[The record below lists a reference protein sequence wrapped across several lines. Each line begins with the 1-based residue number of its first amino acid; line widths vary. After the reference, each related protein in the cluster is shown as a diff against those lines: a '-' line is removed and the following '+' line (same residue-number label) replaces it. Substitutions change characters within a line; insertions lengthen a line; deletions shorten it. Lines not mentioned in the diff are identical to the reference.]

1 MKLAARLHNLGT
13 ENAFEVLNEV
23 NRLKAAGR
31 DIISFAIGEPDFDT
45 PDNIK
50 QAGIA
55 ALDNNFTHYSP
66 SAGIL
71 PLREA
76 VAAYIA
82 STRSIS
88 VNPDQVVITPG
99 GKPIIYYVLHALVD
113 PGDEVIYPNPGFP
126 IYESVIRFTGGIPV
140 AAPILD
146 EKNFSLDTVE
156 LERLITP
163 KTKLIILN
171 SPQNPTGGMLTNQ
184 DIENIAAL
192 AKKHDLWVLSDE
204 IYSRITYAGLFTSI
218 ASQPGMQAR
227 TIILDGFS
235 KTYAMTG
242 WRLGYGVMPEEL
254 AIQIARLITNCE
266 SCTNTFVQYGGLEAL
281 TGPQDFVT
289 SMVAEFTA
297 RRDLIVAGLNSIPG
311 FSCQT
316 PNGAFYVFPNVT
328 GACRRLGLS
337 DSKALQQYLLHN
349 ADVAVLPRT
358 AFGAR
363 NIGETQE
370 YLRFSYATSRDMIN
384 LGLERIATAM
394 RQVKQTCKSSV
405 SG

>member
-1 MKLAARLHNLGT
+1 MKLAARLSNLGT
-13 ENAFEVLNEV
+13 ENAFEVLNDV
-23 NRLKAAGR
+23 NRLKAAGH

-50 QAGIA
+50 QAAIT
-55 ALDNNFTHYSP
+55 ALNSNFTHYSP

-76 VAAYIA
+76 VATYI
-82 STRSIS
+82 SNTRAIP

-99 GKPIIYYVLHALVD
+99 GKPIIYYVLHALVN

-126 IYESVIRFTGGIPV
+126 IYESVIRFTGGVPV
-140 AAPILD
+140 PAPILE
-146 EKNFSLDTVE
+146 EKDFSLDTAE
-156 LERLITP
+156 LEKLITP

-171 SPQNPTGGMLTNQ
+171 SPHNPTGGMLTAE
-184 DIENIAAL
+184 DIKHIAAL
-192 AKKHDLWVLSDE
+192 AKKHDLWILSDE
-204 IYSRITYAGLFTSI
+204 IYSRIIYAGTFSSI
-218 ASQPGMQAR
+218 ASQPGMQER

-242 WRLGYGVMPEEL
+242 WRLGYGVMPTEL

-281 TGPQDFVT
+281 TGPQDFVAD
-289 SMVAEFTA
+289 MVAEFKA
-297 RRDLIVAGLNSIPG
+297 RRDLIVAGLKSIPG
-311 FSCQT
+311 FSCKT
-316 PNGAFYVFPNVT
+316 PNGAFYAFPNVT
-328 GACRRLGLS
+328 EACQRLGFS
-337 DSKALQQYLLHN
+337 DSKVLQQHLLYN

-363 NIGETQE
+363 NMGETQE
-370 YLRFSYATSRDMIN
+370 YLRFSYATSREIIQ
-384 LGLERIATAM
+384 LGLERIEKAM
-394 RQVKQTCKSSV
+394 RLT
-405 SG
+405 

>member
-1 MKLAARLHNLGT
+1 MKLASRLNNLGT

-31 DIISFAIGEPDFDT
+31 NIVSFAIGEPDFDT

-50 QAGIA
+50 QAGIT
-55 ALDNNFTHYSP
+55 ALQNNFTHYSP

-76 VAAYIA
+76 VANYIA
-82 STRSIS
+82 QTRTIQ

-99 GKPIIYYVLHALVD
+99 GKPIIYYVLHALVN

-126 IYESVIRFTGGIPV
+126 IYESVIRFTGGVPIP
-140 AAPILD
+140 APILE
-146 EKNFSLDTVE
+146 EKDFSLDTNE
-156 LERLITP
+156 LKKLITP
-163 KTKLIILN
+163 KTKLLILN
-171 SPQNPTGGMLTNQ
+171 SPHNPTGGMLSDQ
-184 DIENIAAL
+184 DIKNIAAL
-192 AKKHDLWVLSDE
+192 ATKHDLWVLSDE
-204 IYSRITYAGLFTSI
+204 IYSRITYAGTFASI
-218 ASQPGMQAR
+218 ASQPGMQER

-242 WRLGYGVMPEEL
+242 WRLGYGVMPPEL
-254 AIQIARLITNCE
+254 AIHIARLITNCE

-281 TGPQDFVT
+281 TGSQDFVN

-297 RRDLIVAGLNSIPG
+297 RRDLIVSGLNRIPG
-311 FSCQT
+311 FSCKT

-328 GACRRLGLS
+328 EACQRLGFA
-337 DSKALQQYLLHN
+337 DSKALQQYLLYN

-370 YLRFSYATSRDMIN
+370 YLRFSYATSRDIIN
-384 LGLERIATAM
+384 VGLERIEKTIRL
-394 RQVKQTCKSSV
+394 RQI
-405 SG
+405 